1 MGEGNGSYMHSVIR
15 AVSRHKASLAAS
27 AALVGGLGAVL
38 LTPGTALAAVNTST
52 VIGSV
57 TQSPLSNGTTTLT
70 VPVTVEAGGGSTA
83 ADGTVTVSAGSQ
95 TCSISLA
102 QIGSTADSGGSCDL
116 GGLSA
121 GTYRLEAAYAGSP
134 AGFGASATSTFVT
147 VNGGPASSAPTFRA
161 DSPSLS
167 ANSGAS
173 YSYDFRA
180 SGNPAPTYSLSG
192 APGWLSINSYTGA
205 VSGTVPQGI
214 GSFTYSVVASNS
226 VNSATAGPF
235 TVSVSHNGYGQGGRL
250 STSLS
255 CTSPV
260 RAGSRG
266 TCTLSVTNT
275 GYGTDRDVTGEVNL
289 PRQLTADFCGHGWG
303 YGWYNW
309 SGCSISGNTATENFG
324 NLAGGQTKTL
334 TVTFTARSSSW
345 LWGRGYESSKW
356 VHVTGSA
363 SSNQYYWYG
372 NGNTSY
378 TGAWVKIV
386 PRWY

>member
-1 MGEGNGSYMHSVIR
+1 MHNVIR

-57 TQSPLSNGTTTLT
+57 NQSLQPNGTTTLT
-70 VPVTVEAGGGSTA
+70 VSVDVDAGGGTA
-83 ADGTVTVSAGSQ
+83 PDGSVTVSDGSQ
-95 TCSISLA
+95 TCNVTLA
-102 QIGSTADSGGSCDL
+102 QIGATSDSGGSCDL

-121 GTYRLEAAYAGSP
+121 GTYKLEAVYAGSSD
-134 AGFGASATSTFVT
+134 GFDASATSTSLT
-147 VNGGPASSAPTFRA
+147 INGGPASSAPTFRA

-167 ANSGAS
+167 ATSGAS
-173 YSYDFRA
+173 YSYTFRA
-180 SGNPAPTYSLSG
+180 GGSPTPTYTLSG

-205 VSGTVPQGI
+205 VSGTIPPGI
-214 GSFTYSVVASNS
+214 TSFTYSVVASNS

-235 TVSVSHNGYGQGGRL
+235 TVSVSRGVYGAGGRL

-260 RAGSRG
+260 RAGTRG

-275 GYGTDRDVTGEVNL
+275 GYGTDRDVVGEVSQ
-289 PRQLTADFCGHGWG
+289 PRQLQADFCGHGWG
-303 YGWYNW
+303 WSWSNW
-309 SGCSISGNTATENFG
+309 GCSISGNTASENLG
-324 NLAGGQTKTL
+324 NLAGGQTKTV

-345 LWGRGYESSKW
+345 LWGRGSESAKW

-363 SSNQYYWYG
+363 SSDQYYWYW
-372 NGNTSY
+372 NGNDSY
-378 TGAWVKIV
+378 TSTWVKIV

>member
-1 MGEGNGSYMHSVIR
+1 MHNVIR

-27 AALVGGLGAVL
+27 AALAGGLGAVL
-38 LTPGTALAAVNTST
+38 LAPGTALAAVNTST
-52 VIGSV
+52 AIGSV
-57 TQSPLSNGTTTLT
+57 TQSPQSDGTTTLT
-70 VPVTVEAGGGSTA
+70 VPVTVEAGSGIPDGS
-83 ADGTVTVSAGSQ
+83 VTVSAGSA
-95 TCSISLA
+95 TCTITLA
-102 QIGSTADSGGSCDL
+102 QTGSTESGGSCDL
-116 GGLSA
+116 SGLSA
-121 GTYRLEAAYAGSP
+121 GSYRLEAAYAGSSD
-134 AGFGASATSTFVT
+134 GFGASAASTFVR

-167 ANSGAS
+167 ATSGAG

-180 SGNPAPTYSLSG
+180 SGNPTPSYELSG

-214 GSFTYSVVASNS
+214 TSFTYSVVASNS

-235 TVSVSHNGYGQGGRL
+235 TISVRHNGYGQGGRL

-289 PRQLTADFCGHGWG
+289 PQQLTADFCGHGWG

-309 SGCSISGNTATENFG
+309 SGCSISGNTASENLG

-334 TVTFTARSSSW
+334 TVTFTARSSNW
-345 LWGRGYESSKW
+345 LWGRGYESAKW
-356 VHVTGSA
+356 AHVTASA
-363 SSNQYYWYG
+363 SSDQYYYW

-378 TGAWVKIV
+378 TSAWVKIV
-386 PRWY
+386 PRYYYG

>member
-1 MGEGNGSYMHSVIR
+1 MHNAIR
-15 AVSRHKASLAAS
+15 AVSCHKAGLVAS

-57 TQSPLSNGTTTLT
+57 TQSPQSNGTTTLT
-70 VPVTVEAGGGSTA
+70 VPVTVEAGGGTTA

-116 GGLSA
+116 AGLSA
-121 GTYRLEAAYAGSP
+121 GTYRLEAAYAGSSG
-134 AGFGASATSTFVT
+134 GFGASTTSTFVR
-147 VNGGPASSAPTFRA
+147 VSGAPASSAPVFTT
-161 DSPSLS
+161 DSPALS
-167 ANSGAS
+167 AVGGAS
-173 YSYDFRA
+173 YSYNFRA
-180 SGNPAPTYSLSG
+180 SGDPTPSYTLGSG
-192 APGWLSINSYTGA
+192 APSWLSINSYTGA

-214 GSFTYSVVASNS
+214 TSFTYSVAASNNLS
-226 VNSATAGPF
+226 SATAGPF
-235 TVSVSHNGYGQGGRL
+235 TVSVSRGGHGESGRL

-260 RAGSRG
+260 RAGNRG
-266 TCTLSVTNT
+266 TCTLYVTNT
-275 GYGTDRDVTGEVNL
+275 GRGTDRDVVGEVSL
-289 PRQLTADFCGHGWG
+289 PRQLQADFCGHGWG
-303 YGWYNW
+303 WGWSNW
-309 SGCSISGNTATENFG
+309 SCSISGNTASENLD
-324 NLAGGQTKTL
+324 NLAAGQTRTV

-345 LWGRGYESSKW
+345 LWGQGRESAKW

-363 SSNQYYWYG
+363 SSDQYLWG
-372 NGNTSY
+372 WNGNDSY
-378 TGAWVKIV
+378 TGAWVRIV

>member
-1 MGEGNGSYMHSVIR
+1 MHNVMR

-52 VIGSV
+52 SIGSV
-57 TQSPLSNGTTTLT
+57 TQSLQLNGTTTLS
-70 VPVTVEAGGGSTA
+70 VPVTVNAGGGSA
-83 ADGTVTVSAGSQ
+83 PDGGVTVSDGSA
-95 TCSISLA
+95 TCTITLA
-102 QIGSTADSGGSCDL
+102 QVSASASGGSCDL

-121 GTYRLEAAYAGSP
+121 GTYELEAVYAGS
-134 AGFGASATSTFVT
+134 ADGFGASAGSASVT
-147 VNGGPASSAPTFRA
+147 INGGPASSAPTFRA

-167 ANSGAS
+167 ATSGAS

-214 GSFTYSVVASNS
+214 TSFTYSVVASNN
-226 VNSATAGPF
+226 VNSAVAGPF
-235 TVSVSHNGYGQGGRL
+235 TVSVSRYGYGQGGRL

-289 PRQLTADFCGHGWG
+289 PGQLTADFCGHGWG

-309 SGCSISGNTATENFG
+309 SGCSISGNTATENLG

-334 TVTFTARSSSW
+334 TVTFTARSSNW
-345 LWGRGYESSKW
+345 LWGKGYESAKW
-356 VHVTGSA
+356 AHVTGSA
-363 SSNQYYWYG
+363 SSSQYYWYW

-378 TGAWVKIV
+378 TSTWVKIV